1 MNKVRIGIICPSEI
15 AFRRFLPA
23 LKLCDEF
30 EFAGVAV
37 ADNSEWNGTLTEE
50 MRNNEIKKAENF
62 GGKIYASYSEM
73 INSNEIDAVYL
84 PLPPALHYKWGKKV
98 LEAGKHLFLE
108 KPSTVSAETTKE
120 LIEIA
125 EKKGLA
131 IHENYMFQFHSQI
144 DFIRNEIAKGTIGDV
159 RLYRIAFG
167 FPFRGTNDFRYN
179 KELGGGALLDC
190 GGYTV
195 KLATIL
201 LGDTAKIYAPQLN
214 YRDDLDVDI
223 YGSATMI
230 NDNGVTVQLSFGMD
244 NSYKCELE
252 VWGSKGTIFTN
263 RILTAPVGF
272 EPVVTIKTADGEK
285 NITLPADDSFKKSIE
300 KFGACIE
307 NENVRKQNYL
317 DIIKQSE
324 LVDKFER
331 I

>member
-1 MNKVRIGIICPSEI
+1 MKIGIICPSEI
-15 AFRRFLPA
+15 ALRRFLPA
-23 LKLCDEF
+23 LKLYDKF

-37 ADNSEWNGTLTEE
+37 ADNSEWNGMLTEE

-62 GGKIYASYSEM
+62 GGKIYSSYSEM

-108 KPSTVSAETTKE
+108 KPSTISAETTKE
-120 LIEIA
+120 LIQIA

-131 IHENYMFQFHSQI
+131 LHENYMFQFHSQI

-195 KLATIL
+195 KLANIL
-201 LGDTAKIYAPQLN
+201 LGDTAKIYAPKLN

-230 NDNGVTVQLSFGMD
+230 NDDGVTAQLSFGMD

-252 VWGSKGTIFTN
+252 VWGSTGTIFTN

-272 EPVVTIKTADGEK
+272 EPTVTIKNADGEK

-300 KFGACIE
+300 KFVECIE
-307 NENVRKQNYL
+307 NENVRRKNYS
-317 DIIKQSE
+317 DILKQSE
-324 LVDKFER
+324 FIDKFER
-331 I
+331 V

>member
-1 MNKVRIGIICPSEI
+1 MKIGIICPSEI
-15 AFRRFLPA
+15 ALRRFLPA
-23 LKLCDEF
+23 LKLCDKF
-30 EFAGVAV
+30 EFAGVAA
-37 ADNSEWNGTLTEE
+37 ADNFEWNGTLTEE
-50 MRNNEIKKAENF
+50 MRNNELKKAENF
-62 GGKIYASYSEM
+62 GGKIYSSYSEM

-108 KPSTVSAETTKE
+108 KPSTISAETTKE
-120 LIEIA
+120 LIQIA

-144 DFIRNEIAKGTIGDV
+144 DFIKSEIAKGTIGNV

-195 KLATIL
+195 KLANIL
-201 LGDTAKIYAPQLN
+201 LGDTAEIYAPKLN

-230 NDNGVTVQLSFGMD
+230 SDDGVTAQLSFGMD

-252 VWGSKGTIFTN
+252 VWGSTGTIFTN
-263 RILTAPVGF
+263 RIFTAPVGF
-272 EPVVTIKTADGEK
+272 EPTVMIKNAEGER

-300 KFGACIE
+300 KFAECIE
-307 NENVRKQNYL
+307 NENVRIKNYSEIL
-317 DIIKQSE
+317 KQSE
-324 LVDKFER
+324 FIDKFER

>member
-1 MNKVRIGIICPSEI
+1 MKIGIICPSEI
-15 AFRRFLPA
+15 ALRRFLPA
-23 LKLCDEF
+23 LKLYDKF

-37 ADNSEWNGTLTEE
+37 ADNSEWNGMLTEE

-62 GGKIYASYSEM
+62 GGKIYSSYSEM

-108 KPSTVSAETTKE
+108 KPSTISAETTKE
-120 LIEIA
+120 LIQIA

-131 IHENYMFQFHSQI
+131 LHENYMFQFHSQI

-195 KLATIL
+195 KLANIL
-201 LGDTAKIYAPQLN
+201 LGDTAKIYAPKLN

-230 NDNGVTVQLSFGMD
+230 NDDGVTAQLSFGMD

-252 VWGSKGTIFTN
+252 VWGSTGTIFTN

-272 EPVVTIKTADGEK
+272 EPTVTIKNADGEK

-300 KFGACIE
+300 KFAECIE
-307 NENVRKQNYL
+307 NENVRRKNYSEIL
-317 DIIKQSE
+317 KQSE
-324 LVDKFER
+324 FIDKFER

>member
-15 AFRRFLPA
+15 ALRRFLPA
-23 LKLCDEF
+23 LKLRSEF

-37 ADNSEWNGTLTEE
+37 ADNYEWNGTLSEE
-50 MRNNEIKKAENF
+50 IRKNELKKAENF
-62 GGKIYASYSEM
+62 GGRIYSSYTQM
-73 INSNEIDAVYL
+73 INSPKIDAVYL
-84 PLPPALHYKWGKKV
+84 PLPPALHYQWGKKV

-108 KPSTVSAETTKE
+108 KPSSISVKTTRDMIET
-120 LIEIA
+120 A
-125 EKKGLA
+125 KKNSLA
-131 IHENYMFQFHSQI
+131 LHENYMFQFHSQI
-144 DFIRNEIAKGTIGDV
+144 DFIKNEIANGTVGDV

-167 FPFRGTNDFRYN
+167 FPFRGANDFRYN

-195 KLATIL
+195 KLASIL

-214 YRDDLDVDI
+214 YRDDFDVDI

-230 NDNGVTVQLSFGMD
+230 NNSGVTAQLSFGMD

-252 VWGSKGTIFTN
+252 VWGSKGTLFTN

-272 EPVVTIKTADGEK
+272 EPTVTIKTADSEK

-300 KFGACIE
+300 KFAQCIE
-307 NENVRKQNYL
+307 NENVRKQNYS
-317 DIIKQSE
+317 DILKQSE
-324 LVDKFER
+324 LIDKFER

>member
-1 MNKVRIGIICPSEI
+1 MKIGIICPSEI
-15 AFRRFLPA
+15 ALRRFLPA
-23 LKLCDEF
+23 LKLCNKF

-62 GGKIYASYSEM
+62 GGKIYSSYSEM
-73 INSNEIDAVYL
+73 INSPETHAVYI
-84 PLPPALHYKWGKKV
+84 PLPPALHYQWGRKV

-108 KPSTVSAETTKE
+108 KPSTISAETTKE

-125 EKKGLA
+125 EEKNLA

-144 DFIRNEIAKGTIGDV
+144 DFIKSEIAKGTIGDI

-179 KELGGGALLDC
+179 KSLGGGALLDC

-195 KLATIL
+195 KLANIL
-201 LGDTAKIYAPQLN
+201 LGDTAKIYAPKLN
-214 YRDDLDVDI
+214 YRDDTDVDI

-230 NDNGVTVQLSFGMD
+230 NDDGVTAQLSFGMD

-252 VWGSKGTIFTN
+252 VWGSTGTIFTN

-272 EPVVTIKTADGEK
+272 EPTVTIKNAEGEK
-285 NITLPADDSFKKSIE
+285 NIVLPADDSFKKSIE
-300 KFGACIE
+300 KFGECIE
-307 NENVRKQNYL
+307 NKNVRRKNYS
-317 DIIKQSE
+317 DILKQSE
-324 LVDKFER
+324 LIDKFER